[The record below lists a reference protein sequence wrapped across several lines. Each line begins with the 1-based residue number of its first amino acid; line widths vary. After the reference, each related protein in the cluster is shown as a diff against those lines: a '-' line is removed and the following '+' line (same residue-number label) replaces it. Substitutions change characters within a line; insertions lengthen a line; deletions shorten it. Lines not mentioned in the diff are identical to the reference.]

1 MVIVDDLDIERV
13 TIAPDKTDPPL
24 VIDANTVLAR
34 TIARQTFQAIARRNA
49 QIVQSGRAVKHS
61 QLASGDSLNLSRQ
74 PS

>member
-1 MVIVDDLDIERV
+1 MVIVDDLDIEGV

-24 VIDANTVLAR
+24 VVDANTVLAR

-49 QIVQSGRAVKHS
+49 QIVQSGGAIKHS

-74 PS
+74 LS

>member
-1 MVIVDDLDIERV
+1 MIVDNLDVEGV

-24 VIDANTVLAR
+24 VVDANTVLAR
-34 TIARQTFQAIARRNA
+34 TIAGQTFQAIARRNV

-74 PS
+74 LS